1 MRMRKTALG
10 LTSLCLLTISACST
24 TKVRTET
31 VYVPKLVQL
40 PAELTAPVT
49 VPKAEVKTN
58 ADLAEYAL
66 KLKRALE
73 QANRQLEA
81 IREVQ
86 PR

>member
-1 MRMRKTALG
+1 MQKTVNG
-10 LTSLCLLTISACST
+10 LILACLLSTAACST

-31 VYVPKLVQL
+31 VYVPRYVEL
-40 PAELTAPVT
+40 PAELTEQVPVPAAD
-49 VPKAEVKTN
+49 VQTN

-81 IREVQ
+81 IREIQ